1 MENSLENINGNVL
14 NKNSI
19 AITLLCVGFEE
30 PPKCGPLPEKSCK
43 LASKKMK
50 PFSWC
55 TSMHQSFEVPEETS
69 TIQILAHIN

>member
-30 PPKCGPLPEKSCK
+30 PHKCGPLPEKSCK
-43 LASKKMK
+43 LASKKM
-50 PFSWC
+50 
-55 TSMHQSFEVPEETS
+55 
-69 TIQILAHIN
+69 